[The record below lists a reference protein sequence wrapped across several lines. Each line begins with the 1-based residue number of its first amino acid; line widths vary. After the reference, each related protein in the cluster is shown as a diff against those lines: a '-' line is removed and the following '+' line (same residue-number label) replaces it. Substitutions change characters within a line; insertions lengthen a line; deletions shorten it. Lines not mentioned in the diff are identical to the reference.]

1 MLFFINV
8 NNQPQLQ
15 VECHPDAES
24 EAIIVLSL
32 AALGAVANLS
42 LMGLIIIRLSSFRI
56 GAYCHYGKSELK
68 CFGEIWAI
76 TLLHLH
82 FQE

>member
-1 MLFFINV
+1 M
-8 NNQPQLQ
+8 Q

-42 LMGLIIIRLSSFRI
+42 LMGLIIIRFFSILQI
-56 GAYCHYGKSELK
+56 YIKYVKSHKVANISHKL
-68 CFGEIWAI
+68 ANL
-76 TLLHLH
+76 TLMGLIVVRFL
-82 FQE
+82 